1 LDKLPKTW
9 QNITVK
15 QIVTHQSG
23 LPEIWDSQEICCL
36 KTVKLYSKNKNCLL
50 FLNLVKNSETV
61 NQLPAA
67 WNAY

>member
-23 LPEIWDSQEICCL
+23 LLKFGIHKEICCL
-36 KTVKLYSKNKNCLL
+36 KTVKLYSKNKRIALI
-50 FLNLVKNSETV
+50 FKPGKDSETI